1 MILEVCA
8 RLAEMLYNRATKG
21 FQQYS
26 FHADLVISLIGVPFT
41 QSVADTRATFVFL
54 CFQKS
59 IKRFLNWKGSRSMLE
74 EPILPT
80 TSTSGE
86 STSSREA
93 TEDFEAGVLAQLD
106 SLYRTALRLTHN
118 QQEAEDLVQETMLK
132 AFRFTNT
139 YQRGTN
145 LRAWLFRILNT
156 SAINRYRKQ
165 ATHPTTTPLP
175 EGEEFYLYNRI
186 RDINGQELSTGAE
199 EEVLSHYL
207 DEDVYQALSDLPLN
221 FRMPIILADIEGLSY
236 KEIAQALNIPIGTVM
251 SRISRARR
259 HLQRSL
265 WSYAKSRGYVSEE
278 STTQK
283 PNADPAEQT
292 SN

>member
-1 MILEVCA
+1 
-8 RLAEMLYNRATKG
+8 ML
-21 FQQYS
+21 
-26 FHADLVISLIGVPFT
+26 D
-41 QSVADTRATFVFL
+41 
-54 CFQKS
+54 
-59 IKRFLNWKGSRSMLE
+59 
-74 EPILPT
+74 EPLLPT
-80 TSTSGE
+80 ATSVE
-86 STSSREA
+86 NIAMREAA

-106 SLYRTALRLTHN
+106 SLYRTALRLTRN

-132 AFRFTNT
+132 AFRFANT

-165 ATHPTTTPLP
+165 ATHPATTPLP

-199 EEVLSHYL
+199 DEVLSQYL
-207 DEDVYQALSDLPLN
+207 DEDVYQALNDLPLN

-265 WSYAKSRGYVSEE
+265 WNYARKRGYVSEE
-278 STTQK
+278 R
-283 PNADPAEQT
+283 ADADAQEASAPTNTEQ
-292 SN
+292 SA

>member
-1 MILEVCA
+1 MSEQPTVS
-8 RLAEMLYNRATKG
+8 RNETTTK
-21 FQQYS
+21 
-26 FHADLVISLIGVPFT
+26 VP
-41 QSVADTRATFVFL
+41 A
-54 CFQKS
+54 
-59 IKRFLNWKGSRSMLE
+59 
-74 EPILPT
+74 
-80 TSTSGE
+80 
-86 STSSREA
+86 
-93 TEDFEAGVLAQLD
+93 EDFEAGVLAQLD
-106 SLYRTALRLTHN
+106 SLYRTALRMTNN

-132 AFRFTNT
+132 AFRFAST

-165 ATHPTTTPLP
+165 ATHPSTTPLP

-207 DEDVYQALSDLPLN
+207 DEDVYQALNDLPLN

-236 KEIAQALNIPIGTVM
+236 KEIAQALQIPIGTVM

-259 HLQRSL
+259 QLQKSL
-265 WSYAKSRGYVSEE
+265 WQYARDRGYLPVQASD
-278 STTQK
+278 Q
-283 PNADPAEQT
+283 ADEKEK
-292 SN
+292 

>member
-1 MILEVCA
+1 
-8 RLAEMLYNRATKG
+8 
-21 FQQYS
+21 
-26 FHADLVISLIGVPFT
+26 
-41 QSVADTRATFVFL
+41 
-54 CFQKS
+54 
-59 IKRFLNWKGSRSMLE
+59 MLE
-74 EPILPT
+74 EPILPI
-80 TSTSGE
+80 TSTGGE
-86 STSSREA
+86 SVTSREA

-132 AFRFTNT
+132 AFRFANT

-165 ATHPTTTPLP
+165 ATHPVTTPLP

-265 WSYAKSRGYVSEE
+265 WNYAKNRGYVSEE
-278 STTQK
+278 HTTHTL
-283 PNADPAEQT
+283 PAEQT
-292 SN
+292 TN

>member
-1 MILEVCA
+1 M
-8 RLAEMLYNRATKG
+8 
-21 FQQYS
+21 S
-26 FHADLVISLIGVPFT
+26 
-41 QSVADTRATFVFL
+41 
-54 CFQKS
+54 
-59 IKRFLNWKGSRSMLE
+59 E
-74 EPILPT
+74 EPKLQAAPT
-80 TSTSGE
+80 N
-86 STSSREA
+86 EA
-93 TEDFEAGVLAQLD
+93 TENNVTEDFEAGVLAQLD

-132 AFRFTNT
+132 AFRFAKS

-199 EEVLSHYL
+199 DEVLSRYL
-207 DEDVYQALSDLPLN
+207 DEDVYEALNDLPIN

-236 KEIAQALNIPIGTVM
+236 KEIAEALQIPIGTVM

-259 HLQRSL
+259 QLQKSL
-265 WSYAKSRGYVSEE
+265 WNYAKERGYV
-278 STTQK
+278 TVPAPGQK
-283 PNADPAEQT
+283 DSA
-292 SN
+292 